1 MIAAPEKRHRE
12 SDMAMRRHGIL
23 NKFNLLGAAA
33 SIALLAG
40 CASLQAE
47 EAPAELADAATEAT
61 PQTPPYLDAS
71 LSPEARAKDLVSRM
85 TLEEKAAQMYDKA
98 AGIPRLGLHEYNWWN
113 EALHGVAR
121 AGHAT
126 VFPQAIGLASTWDE
140 DLMLEIAT
148 TISDEGRAKHHYYA
162 SEDVYAMYGG
172 LTFWSP
178 NINIFRDPRWGRGQE
193 TYGEDPFLTGRMAV
207 NFVNGI
213 QGDDDKYL
221 KAIATVKHY
230 AVHSGPEP
238 SRHRDDY
245 HASDADL
252 WETYLP
258 AFKMAFDETDVGSVM
273 CAYNAV
279 WGAPAC
285 GSERLMV
292 DLLRDE
298 LKFDGYVVSDC
309 GAIGD
314 FYYDEEK
321 KAAGEAPY
329 AAHDYVDTRAEAAAL
344 SVKMGTDLN
353 CGDGEG
359 NKMDALP
366 DAVAQGLIDE
376 ATIDQSVERL
386 YTALFRLG
394 MYDDP
399 SMVPWADTPID
410 IVANDDHIALS
421 EQAARQSLV
430 LLKNDGI
437 LPLAPETKVA
447 VIGPNADNWWTLV
460 ANYYGRPTQPV
471 TALEGVKA
479 RIGAENVTYALGST
493 IAGDNYSNYKPIPAA
508 ALFHEDA
515 DGNLVPG
522 VKSAYYPN
530 KTLEGE
536 PTLEQVE
543 EKIDFYWDRTPSTDG
558 LNDEFSA
565 TWDGVIVPETDG
577 VYRFQPS
584 RWSEVEINGEAV
596 GEMDGIEMQAGEAY
610 SVHMVLK
617 FDSGWPRDQLDKYA
631 YLNWTDV
638 SRDLKAEAMTAA
650 EEADVILFFGG
661 IDANLE
667 GEEMGVELDGFLGGD
682 RTHIKLPESQETLL
696 KALQATGKPVVM
708 VNFSGS
714 AMGLNWENENL
725 PAIVQAFY
733 PGEQAGKAIADLLW
747 GEFSPSGR
755 LPVTFYKSV
764 DDLPDF
770 GDYSMANR
778 TYKYYEG
785 EPLYPFGHGLSYTSF
800 AYSGLSVPETH
811 DASQTLPVSVT
822 VTNTGDMPGREVVQA
837 YIQHKDR
844 AHAAVPRIEL
854 VAFEVVDLAP
864 GERQTIRFD
873 LSPDRIGYYDTD
885 GTFVTPEG
893 TEAVLTLGSGQPGYV
908 DEDSIE
914 ESNIRFVSSE

>member
-1 MIAAPEKRHRE
+1 
-12 SDMAMRRHGIL
+12 MAMRRHGIL

-33 SIALLAG
+33 SVALLAG
-40 CASLQAE
+40 CATAPAE
-47 EAPAELADAATEAT
+47 EAQADLVEAPVEAT
-61 PQTPPYLDAS
+61 PQIPPYMDAS

-85 TLEEKAAQMYDKA
+85 TLEEKASQMYDKA
-98 AGIPRLGLHEYNWWN
+98 AAIPRLGIHEYNWWN

-126 VFPQAIGLASTWDE
+126 VFPQAIGMAATWDE
-140 DLMLEIAT
+140 DLMLDVAT
-148 TISDEGRAKHHYYA
+148 VISDEGRAKHHYYA

-207 NFVNGI
+207 NFISGI
-213 QGDDDKYL
+213 QGDDEKYL

-321 KAAGEAPY
+321 HAAGEAPY
-329 AAHDYVDTRAEAAAL
+329 AAHDYVNTRAEAAAL
-344 SVKMGTDLN
+344 AVKMGTDLN

-399 SMVPWADTPID
+399 ADVHWAQTPHE
-410 IVANDDHIALS
+410 IVASEPHINLS
-421 EQAARQSLV
+421 ADAARQSLV

-437 LPLAPETKVA
+437 LPLAADTKVA

-471 TALEGVKA
+471 TALEGIKA
-479 RIGAENVTYALGST
+479 KIGEENVTYAVGST
-493 IAGDNYSNYKPIPAA
+493 IAGDNYSDYKPVPASV
-508 ALFHEDA
+508 LFHEDA
-515 DGNLVPG
+515 DGNLVSG
-522 VKSAYYPN
+522 VKAAYYDN
-530 KTLEGE
+530 KELEGA

-543 EKIDFYWDRTPSTDG
+543 SNIDFYWDRTPSTGG

-565 TWDGVIVPETDG
+565 TWEGVIVPETDG

-584 RWSEVEINGEAV
+584 RWTEVTINGETV
-596 GEMDGIEMQAGEAY
+596 GEMDNVEMQAGESYA
-610 SVHMVLK
+610 VRMVLK

-638 SRDLKAEAMTAA
+638 SRDLEAEALAA
-650 EEADVILFFGG
+650 TEGADVILFFGG

-682 RTHIKLPESQETLL
+682 RTHIKLPESQEKLL
-696 KALQATGKPVVM
+696 KKLHATGKPVVM

-714 AMGLNWENENL
+714 AIALNWEDENL

-733 PGEQAGKAIADLLW
+733 PGEQAGKAIAELLW
-747 GEFSPSGR
+747 GDFSPSGR

-770 GDYSMANR
+770 LDYSMANR
-778 TYKYYEG
+778 TYKYFEG
-785 EPLYPFGHGLSYTSF
+785 EPLYAFGHGLSYTDF
-800 AYSGLSVPETH
+800 TYGGLSVPDTH
-811 DASQTLPVSVT
+811 DASEPLTVSAT
-822 VTNTGDMPGREVVQA
+822 VTNSGDMAGKEVVQA
-837 YIQHKDR
+837 YIQHQDR
-844 AHAAVPRIEL
+844 AHEGVPRIEL
-854 VAFEVVDLAP
+854 VAFDVVELAP
-864 GERQTIRFD
+864 GESAEIQFD

-885 GTFVTPEG
+885 GNPVTPEG
-893 TEAVLTLGSGQPGYV
+893 STAILSIGAGQPGFV
-908 DEDSIE
+908 SDEDALTAEVTFTSAE
-914 ESNIRFVSSE
+914 